1 MSKNIENYRK
11 RFYKLMESTMGD
23 VKPLIVEQSENTN
36 DMVVFSSYTI
46 TDNNC
51 DSLHAFSKKGNM
63 NEIVQNRIKELNE
76 QGIKIKPTKVDVSV
90 QGWTVNWK
98 VTLEES
104 DENWDGLSSRGAGCG
119 YNVQYRAGNN
129 ATSINN
135 GSDSIIQSAA
145 NNKTSPFKITEI
157 EEINS
162 YYYDGGGNPKKEFK
176 QIFYRY
182 KSDRYNYDFD
192 FDNVNDKID
201 VNPKINNTVNDEDKI
216 IITGN
221 DLEELI
227 TNVKN
232 QTKGI
237 SINTDESKINLD
249 LDTYTLTLETGDT
262 KVPHNLSIIIDNE
275 SVENLRIRWED
286 IKKRNDPDNEG
297 KSQILL
303 GPLQDGN
310 IYIYLVLL

>member
-1 MSKNIENYRK
+1 MSKNIENYKK

-36 DMVVFSSYTI
+36 DMIVFSSYTI
-46 TDNNC
+46 TDNDC

-90 QGWTVNWK
+90 QGWTVKWS

-119 YNVQYRAGNN
+119 NNVGYRAGNN
-129 ATSINN
+129 DPSINN

-145 NNKTSPFKITEI
+145 SKNPSFNITEI

-192 FDNVNDKID
+192 NVNDKID

-216 IITGN
+216 IITG
-221 DLEELI
+221 DTLDKLI

-262 KVPHNLSIIIDNE
+262 KVPQNLSIIIDNE
-275 SVENLRIRWED
+275 SVEHLRSRWED
-286 IKKRNDPDNEG
+286 IKKRNDRDNG
-297 KSQILL
+297 GISQILL
-303 GPLQDGN
+303 GPLEDGN
-310 IYIYLVLL
+310 IHIYLVLL

>member
-36 DMVVFSSYTI
+36 DMIVFSSYTI

-90 QGWTVNWK
+90 QGWTVKWS

-119 YNVQYRAGNN
+119 DNVKYRAGNN
-129 ATSINN
+129 DPYINN

-145 NNKTSPFKITEI
+145 SKNPSFNITEI

-162 YYYDGGGNPKKEFK
+162 YYYDGEGTPNKEFK

-182 KSDRYNYDFD
+182 KSDRYNYD

-221 DLEELI
+221 NLEELI

-249 LDTYTLTLETGDT
+249 LDTYRLTLETGDT
-262 KVPHNLSIIIDNE
+262 KVPQNLSIIIDNE
-275 SVENLRIRWED
+275 SVENLRMRWED

-303 GPLQDGN
+303 GPLEDGN
-310 IYIYLVLL
+310 IHIYLVLL

>member
-1 MSKNIENYRK
+1 MSKNIENYKK

-36 DMVVFSSYTI
+36 DMIVFSSYTI

-90 QGWTVNWK
+90 QGWTVKWS

-119 YNVQYRAGNN
+119 DNVKYRAGNN
-129 ATSINN
+129 DPSINN

-145 NNKTSPFKITEI
+145 SKNPSFNITEI

-192 FDNVNDKID
+192 NANDKID

-221 DLEELI
+221 NYEQLRE
-227 TNVKN
+227 NVKN

-237 SINTDESKINLD
+237 SINTDKINFNLKS
-249 LDTYTLTLETGDT
+249 LTLTLEPGETS
-262 KVPHNLSIIIDNE
+262 VPQNLSII
-275 SVENLRIRWED
+275 V
-286 IKKRNDPDNEG
+286 DPDYHDLMNRWDNNIKPDNDKLNG
-297 KSQILL
+297 NKSKILV
-303 GPLQDGN
+303 GPLSDGRF
-310 IYIYLVLL
+310 YVMLVLL